1 MKLSPT
7 AGAVAAPFAIAP
19 LMHRKSGR
27 RLDPGC
33 IYPYDLGLRPRYLL
47 RGGDPEDGMSDELQ
61 ELHEHAEHAHH
72 NPSMAPVSLTMAVL
86 AVFVAV
92 VSLLGHR
99 SHTEEVV
106 LQAKSSD
113 QWAYYQA
120 KNIRQHEDEL
130 FADLSAAVASKDA
143 AQLDQFREKSTQEA
157 ERYKKD
163 KEEIQGEAK
172 KLEGEVAM
180 ERRRADRYDLA
191 EVFLEI
197 GLVITSITL
206 LSERRIFWHLGIF
219 LAVVGVAVAV
229 AGAMVH

>member
-1 MKLSPT
+1 MRKNSPARSFIPPLT
-7 AGAVAAPFAIAP
+7 ALGPV
-19 LMHRKSGR
+19 MRDG
-27 RLDPGC
+27 LDPSWV
-33 IYPYDLGLRPRYLL
+33 YPYDLGLRPRYLL
-47 RGGDPEDGMSDELQ
+47 RGGDPEDGMTDELQ
-61 ELHEHAEHAHH
+61 ELHEHAEHAQH
-72 NPSMAPVSLTMAVL
+72 NPSLAPVSLTMAVL

-130 FADLSAAVASKDA
+130 FADLSAAVASKDG
-143 AQLDQFREKSTQEA
+143 AQLDQFRQKSVQEA

-163 KEEIQGEAK
+163 KEEIQGEAR

-180 ERRRADRYDLA
+180 ERSRADRYDLA

-206 LSERRIFWHLGIF
+206 LSGRRIFWHLGIF
-219 LAVVGVAVAV
+219 LGAVGVVVAV
-229 AGAMVH
+229 TGAMVH